1 MKRWAVLVL
10 ALACTRP
17 VPPPVEPP
25 VATAPPAPPRDVSD
39 QNWSGPAL
47 EHGQVVLQDAYGG
60 KHPVD
65 VEIADTT
72 PARTRGLMWRS
83 SVPPGTGMLFI
94 FPTQQEQ
101 KFWMRNTLV
110 PLDMLFLDRTGL
122 VVGIVAQ
129 AEPQTLESRTVGRPS
144 LYVLEVA
151 GGWAEKA
158 GVVPGSRAELTGTLS
173 SRPGQPP

>member
-1 MKRWAVLVL
+1 MAVLC
-10 ALACTRP
+10 LACTRP
-17 VPPPVEPP
+17 VPPAVVPVAPTPP
-25 VATAPPAPPRDVSD
+25 VASHEDVSD
-39 QNWSGPAL
+39 QNWTGPPL
-47 EHGQVVLQDAYGG
+47 EHGQVVLHDAYGG
-60 KHPVD
+60 KHAVD

-72 PARTRGLMWRS
+72 PSRTRGLMWRS
-83 SVPPGTGMLFI
+83 SVSPGTGMLFI
-94 FPTQQEQ
+94 FPSQQEQ

-158 GVVPGSRAELTGTLS
+158 GVVAGSRAELTGSLAR
-173 SRPGQPP
+173 RPGQP

>member
-1 MKRWAVLVL
+1 MVVLG
-10 ALACTRP
+10 LACTRP
-17 VPPPVEPP
+17 VPPPVQRP
-25 VATAPPAPPRDVSD
+25 VAPPPAAPQRDVSD
-39 QNWSGPAL
+39 QNWSGPSL
-47 EHGQVVLQDAYGG
+47 EHGQVVLHDAYGG

-72 PARTRGLMWRS
+72 ASRTRGLMWRS
-83 SVPPGTGMLFI
+83 SVSPGTGMLFI

-158 GVVPGSRAELTGTLS
+158 GVVPGSRAELTGSLA
-173 SRPGQPP
+173 SRLGTP

>member
-1 MKRWAVLVL
+1 MAVVVAL

-17 VPPPVEPP
+17 VPPPAER
-25 VATAPPAPPRDVSD
+25 PAPAPAAPSDVSD

-47 EHGQVVLQDAYGG
+47 EHGQVVLHDAYGG
-60 KHPVD
+60 THPVD
-65 VEIADTT
+65 VEIADST
-72 PARTRGLMWRS
+72 PSRTRGLMWRT

-94 FPTQQEQ
+94 FPTAQEQ
-101 KFWMRNTLV
+101 KFWMRNTQI
-110 PLDMLFLDRTGL
+110 PLDMLFLDQRGL

-129 AEPQTLESRTVGRPS
+129 AEPRTLDSRTVGRPS

-158 GVVPGSRAELTGTLS
+158 GVRPGSRAELQGSLS
-173 SRPGQPP
+173 SRPGQP